1 MQSISSVKPPC
12 TTTPSTHRRP
22 GRILVVSRHQG
33 AVEWIR
39 AQLGGQKITVVAHL
53 DDASF
58 AAGDAVCGVLPLVWA
73 ARICAAGAEALAL
86 TVDMP
91 EPLRGCE
98 LTAADLRR
106 LGARLVRFQVR
117 ILE

>member
-1 MQSISSVKPPC
+1 MESISFVKPPY

-39 AQLGGQKITVVAHL
+39 AQLGSQQIAVVAHL

-58 AAGDAVCGVLPLVWA
+58 AAGDVVCGVLPLAWA

-91 EPLRGCE
+91 ERLRGGE

-106 LGARLVRFQVR
+106 LGARLVRFEVR
-117 ILE
+117 IIE